1 MDFSA
6 RLGADPPPHS
16 LCGKG
21 LQRRVA
27 EKDAV
32 LCFDI
37 YDSRYWCIDCAF
49 SVHTH
54 RQKV

>member
-1 MDFSA
+1 MDFFA

-21 LQRRVA
+21 LQRRMA

-32 LCFDI
+32 LCNGFDE
-37 YDSRYWCIDCAF
+37 
-49 SVHTH
+49 TH
-54 RQKV
+54 YQTPNQPGDRP